1 MVHFSIHRNFCQNHD
16 PGTIF
21 TKYNNEPAGH
31 LLHLVNILIRVDE
44 GDEAI
49 MSKKKSVR
57 VVKRETGQ
65 TLLESARWCS
75 SRLCR
80 LRGLQFRRRLNQGEA
95 LILVKD
101 KDSIA
106 NSSIHM
112 FFVFFPIAAIWVDR
126 KGKVTS
132 AQLAKPWRPYYAS
145 PEPASYVIET
155 SPEVLEQVSVG
166 DVLDFQDAL

>member
-1 MVHFSIHRNFCQNHD
+1 MA
-16 PGTIF
+16 
-21 TKYNNEPAGH
+21 K
-31 LLHLVNILIRVDE
+31 
-44 GDEAI
+44 
-49 MSKKKSVR
+49 SKFVR
-57 VVKRETGQ
+57 VVNRETGQ
-65 TLLESARWCS
+65 TLIEAARWCS

-80 LRGLQFRRRLNQGEA
+80 LRGLQFRRKLNQGEA

-112 FFVFFPIAAIWVDR
+112 FFVFFPIAAIWVDQ

-145 PEPASYVIET
+145 PEPASCVIET
-155 SPEVLEQVSVG
+155 SPVFLEQVAVG
-166 DVLDFQDAL
+166 DVLDFQDAA